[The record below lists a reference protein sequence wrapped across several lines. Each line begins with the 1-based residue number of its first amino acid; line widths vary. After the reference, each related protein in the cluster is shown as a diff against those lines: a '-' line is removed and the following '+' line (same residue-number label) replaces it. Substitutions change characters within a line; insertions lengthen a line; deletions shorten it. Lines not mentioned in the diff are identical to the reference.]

1 MGNKFI
7 HLNKKIDDLDSK
19 VNKRI
24 DVLDKKIDNLD
35 IKHSL
40 KFVDLETRID
50 NCVTK
55 DEFNEFR
62 NETNS
67 NFDKILVILNRLDQ
81 ERVFTNHRFNRIE
94 KAIGLVGL

>member
-1 MGNKFI
+1 MKKQKVKSNTNALSIAHNFKTMGNKFI

-55 DEFNEFR
+55 D
-62 NETNS
+62 
-67 NFDKILVILNRLDQ
+67 
-81 ERVFTNHRFNRIE
+81 
-94 KAIGLVGL
+94 